1 MYFLKNFSYGVITS
15 SLGSGITSVIVNP
28 GHTLPTSLDTFVAI
42 IWNPSVASDPSK
54 DPNAEIVLGI
64 YSSTNTYT
72 ITRAQEST
80 SDVTHPAGSVIGLY
94 ITAGV
99 LNSVSQVYPGAG
111 VGVSLGSS
119 WGTSLSYGT
128 GANKLLQIG
137 SDGKLPVIDGSKL
150 TNLPSSGGSIPTGVA
165 ILTSSG
171 TWTVPSGVTK
181 AWVRVWGGGGA
192 GGNANGHGVG
202 NNGNASY
209 FAGSSVT
216 LAAYGGTGGIDGTG
230 GGGAGGSA
238 ANGSINIAGGAGATA
253 VAVYQTPFAGGFAPF
268 SFPNGG
274 ATAYYNYN
282 NFQSTITHFYG
293 MGGAGHPNYGCGG
306 GGGGYCEGM
315 VDVSGSCAVTVGVG
329 GTAPGGGYSGYA
341 GENGL
346 VIIYW

>member
-119 WGTSLSYGT
+119 W
-128 GANKLLQIG
+128 
-137 SDGKLPVIDGSKL
+137 
-150 TNLPSSGGSIPTGVA
+150 
-165 ILTSSG
+165 
-171 TWTVPSGVTK
+171 
-181 AWVRVWGGGGA
+181 
-192 GGNANGHGVG
+192 
-202 NNGNASY
+202 
-209 FAGSSVT
+209 
-216 LAAYGGTGGIDGTG
+216 
-230 GGGAGGSA
+230 
-238 ANGSINIAGGAGATA
+238 
-253 VAVYQTPFAGGFAPF
+253 
-268 SFPNGG
+268 
-274 ATAYYNYN
+274 
-282 NFQSTITHFYG
+282 
-293 MGGAGHPNYGCGG
+293 
-306 GGGGYCEGM
+306 
-315 VDVSGSCAVTVGVG
+315 
-329 GTAPGGGYSGYA
+329 
-341 GENGL
+341 
-346 VIIYW
+346 